1 MDNILER
8 KAEIRKNIKNKRKSL
23 SAEEVARKSNIICRK
38 IICSD
43 IYKKAK
49 TIYCYNSI
57 RNEVDLS
64 FLINQALED
73 KKKVALPKVTD
84 KKGEMIFVEL
94 NNMNRLKPG
103 EFGILEPVGSQCAAK
118 PDFIIVPGVAFSAN
132 GDRIGQAGGFYDRFL
147 RKNPT
152 FSVGVAYD
160 FQMLEELPTESHD
173 IKIDRIITEKEV
185 YY

>member
-73 KKKVALPKVTD
+73 KKML
-84 KKGEMIFVEL
+84 L
-94 NNMNRLKPG
+94 
-103 EFGILEPVGSQCAAK
+103 
-118 PDFIIVPGVAFSAN
+118 
-132 GDRIGQAGGFYDRFL
+132 YL
-147 RKNPT
+147 R
-152 FSVGVAYD
+152 
-160 FQMLEELPTESHD
+160 
-173 IKIDRIITEKEV
+173 
-185 YY
+185 

>member
-1 MDNILER
+1 MNNILER
-8 KAEIRKNIKNKRKSL
+8 KAEIRKKIKNKRKSL
-23 SAEEVARKSNIICRK
+23 SAEEVVGKSNIICRK
-38 IICSD
+38 IIDSD

-73 KKKVALPKVTD
+73 KKNVALPKVTD
-84 KKGEMIFVEL
+84 KKGEMIFLEL
-94 NNMNRLKPG
+94 NNMNRLKTG

-118 PDFIIVPGVAFSAN
+118 PDFIIVPGVAFSID

-147 RKNPT
+147 QKNPT

-160 FQMLEELPTESHD
+160 FQMFEELPTESHD
-173 IKIDRIITEKEV
+173 IKINRIITEKEI
-185 YY
+185 YC